1 MSVEVKDANIILE
14 LLKFYY
20 DDISQGVLNPRTG
33 AHFIPGE
40 TDLKTRVDM
49 LNLGLFN
56 PDVVLV
62 WGADLAYTQLDIWA
76 PILKKSKLKH
86 AVFCKSLKGK
96 NQSHAK
102 LDNVPIYGAKEGTD
116 TKFIGNMAP
125 NLSAM
130 LYMTDKNDNFGYYRA
145 YPHLLHVAAH
155 HGDSDKH
162 SSFNRLFGA
171 YDYMI
176 VADRNS
182 MHRYMNANTQMPPD
196 QFITIGNSVIEGVTN
211 ERRTSLKT
219 VLFAPT
225 FEGYSE
231 SANFSSIQRA
241 GSEVQALKDKGF
253 NLLFR
258 PHPGTGKRLEH
269 YKKIAQTITPLAEPV
284 KKKNQ
289 QFNQSDVLV
298 CDVSGVLSEYIF
310 TEKPIIIPLSKQDGW
325 LYDYV
330 QNTNVASYAYLWD
343 KNEISLADFIQQIES
358 NDYLQAARTKR
369 KNELFCGVNS
379 LQDAIELYEKA
390 IQLFQTVKYFRDI
403 KANKPKLA
411 STRFQHNP
419 ENAELRSI
427 VNDIRA
433 GKAVLKFE
441 E

>member
-1 MSVEVKDANIILE
+1 MSVEIKELNIILE

-20 DDISQGVLNPRTG
+20 DDIQKGFLSPRTG
-33 AHFIPGE
+33 ADFIPSD

-130 LYMTDKNDNFGYYRA
+130 MYMTDKNDNFGYYRA

-182 MHRYMNANTQMPPD
+182 MHRYMNANTQLPPD
-196 QFITIGNSVIEGVTN
+196 KFITIGNSVIEGVTN
-211 ERRTSLKT
+211 ERRVSLKT

-231 SANFSSIQRA
+231 SANFSSIQRV
-241 GSEVQALKDKGF
+241 GTEVRELKDKGF
-253 NLLFR
+253 NILFR
-258 PHPGTGKRLEH
+258 PHPGTGKRLES
-269 YKKIAQTITPLAEPV
+269 YKQIVQSILPLAESV
-284 KKKNQ
+284 KRKNQ

-310 TEKPIIIPLSKQDGW
+310 TEKPIVIPLSKKDGW

-330 QNTNVASYAYLWD
+330 QNTNVSSYAYLWD
-343 KNEISLADFIQQIES
+343 KHEISLADFINKIEQ
-358 NDYLQAARTKR
+358 NDYLQPARTKR
-369 KNELFCGVNS
+369 KKELFCGVNS
-379 LQDAIELYEKA
+379 LQDAIALYEKS

-403 KANKPKLA
+403 KLNKPQLS
-411 STRFQHNP
+411 STRFQKDP
-419 ENAELRSI
+419 EDAELRNI
-427 VNDIRA
+427 VKDIRM
-433 GKAVLKFE
+433 GKTVLKFE
-441 E
+441 Q